1 MPFAKLTTLLA
12 ALCAAGA
19 IGVAPASLSPAWAQS
34 GAPAATATVAPT
46 QPTFRATDRIGVT
59 ADARN
64 MGRVGSN
71 FRIYTVPV
79 GTPDAIADVNEFARN
94 SESIRA
100 ALHRMTLPPGL
111 PGRNEIRLMQIPVN
125 ETRYA
130 VAARAP
136 VEVGPRTKGATLAYD
151 LTREAKALGPVR
163 FEAKYRDQP
172 FVLEAAFLR
181 VETRTTGLDWA
192 KVIRGTYKGP
202 RDYMATY
209 VGHLGTEHRRG
220 DGPAEVLC
228 LMDAEDTANVRRM
241 ATLNPGDPVLL
252 RGHATSWGQ
261 VYEREAVIFD
271 RCVFAK

>member
-1 MPFAKLTTLLA
+1 MPVAKLTSLLA

-19 IGVAPASLSPAWAQS
+19 IGMGTSLAPALAQS
-34 GAPAATATVAPT
+34 GAPAGTATVAPT

-64 MGRVGSN
+64 LSRSGSN

-79 GTPDAIADVNEFARN
+79 GTPDVIADVNEFARN

-111 PGRNEIRLMQIPVN
+111 PGRNEIRLMQIPQF
-125 ETRYA
+125 ETRYT

-136 VEVGPRTKGATLAYD
+136 VEVGPRTKGTTLAYD
-151 LTREAKALGPVR
+151 LTREAKELGPVR

-172 FVLEAAFLR
+172 FVLEGAFLR

-192 KVIRGTYKGP
+192 RIIRGTYKGP

-220 DGPAEVLC
+220 EGPAEVLC